1 MQIISNYFENHDL
14 KWEKL
19 VGFCTDGAPAM
30 LGCRSSLATL
40 VKEKNPSTLTTHCV
54 IHRQA
59 LATKT
64 LPEELANVLKLSIK
78 LVNFVKSKALNT
90 RIFKKLCV
98 ELDSEYDT
106 LLFHT
111 EVRWLSKGNVLKRLY
126 ELKEEMKI
134 FLNEKDSELLEKFCD
149 LKFELQLAY
158 LVDIFE
164 HLNNLNLQLQGSG
177 HKTLEFR
184 ANIFIF
190 EDKIRA
196 FVCKI
201 NLWMN
206 KIENNNYSAFQT
218 FQTLIYDD
226 QYADIL
232 IEI

>member
-1 MQIISNYFENHDL
+1 LF
-14 KWEKL
+14 
-19 VGFCTDGAPAM
+19 
-30 LGCRSSLATL
+30 RSCNI
-40 VKEKNPSTLTTHCV
+40 VKEKNLVTLTTHCV
-54 IHRQA
+54 IYRQP

-64 LPEELANVLKLSIK
+64 LPEELANVLKLAIK
-78 LVNFVKSKALNT
+78 LVNFVKSKALNP
-90 RIFKKLCV
+90 RIFKKHCV

-111 EVRWLSKGNVLKRLY
+111 EIHWLSKGNILKRLY

-149 LKFELQLAY
+149 LKFELQLTY

-164 HLNNLNLQLQGSG
+164 HLNNLNLQFQSSG
-177 HKTLEFR
+177 NKTSEFR
-184 ANIFIF
+184 ANIYIF

-206 KIENNNYSAFQT
+206 KIEKDNYSAFQT
-218 FQTLIYDD
+218 F
-226 QYADIL
+226 
-232 IEI
+232 